1 MSDYSEKMPD
11 MSQNPALAGKTVY
24 SCGLNVTYDKDGYAV
39 RTVNPN
45 HPNYAGTTMSIKA
58 QPIEDALAGKEW
70 VEPSHE
76 GLTEWGD
83 GTGMPLRDAE
93 NGAIKE

>member
-1 MSDYSEKMPD
+1 MSTYSQKMPD

-24 SCGLNVTYDKDGYAV
+24 SCGMNVTYDENGYAV
-39 RTVNPN
+39 KTVNPH
-45 HPNYAGTTMSIKA
+45 HPNYKGTTMSICA

-93 NGAIKE
+93 NGAIK